1 MKVKCAWGKCKYN
14 KNGYCSRKDIILDHE
29 IVTCKNNESK
39 FVDKT
44 FLKCENFAEKEMK
57 M

>member
-44 FLKCENFAEKEMK
+44 FLKCENFAEKEIK